1 LLYFYNYI
9 CNMNLRK
16 QINEKG
22 LKISWIANKIGVS
35 QPYLSMMLKGE
46 RHITT
51 EVETKIKS
59 LLK

>member
-1 LLYFYNYI
+1 
-9 CNMNLRK
+9 MNLRK

-22 LKISWIANKIGVS
+22 LKVSWLANKIGVS

-46 RHITT
+46 RHMTT
-51 EVETKIKS
+51 EIETKIKS